1 MRAAMWSAALVLGLA
16 AAAIAQDV
24 RQPED
29 WKKMYEDASAQLR
42 AAQDR
47 KSELAAD
54 NAKLTAQVADLQRR
68 LQTADLD
75 AELLRRQADGLARQL
90 MLLNSFYSGWGP
102 FSDAAWDPGASWQA
116 QAGRS
121 ISGLRDEATPQNDPR
136 WPLLQFP

>member
-47 KSELAAD
+47 KSELASD
-54 NAKLTAQVADLQRR
+54 NAKLTAQVALFPACAMRPP
-68 LQTADLD
+68 LKTT
-75 AELLRRQADGLARQL
+75 
-90 MLLNSFYSGWGP
+90 P
-102 FSDAAWDPGASWQA
+102 
-116 QAGRS
+116 AGRFCNS
-121 ISGLRDEATPQNDPR
+121 HNIWRVHTL
-136 WPLLQFP
+136 